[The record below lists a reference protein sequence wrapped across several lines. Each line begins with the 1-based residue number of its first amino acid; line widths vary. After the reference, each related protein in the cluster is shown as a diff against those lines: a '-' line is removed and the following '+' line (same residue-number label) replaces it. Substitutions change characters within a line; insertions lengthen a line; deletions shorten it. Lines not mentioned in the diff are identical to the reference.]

1 MKSLISEVVIEQ
13 YPKLKSS
20 LLDEGPTQHKVIQ
33 KGSGL
38 NIYLQDSMSHAQIAK
53 DTKINFHS
61 WL

>member
-1 MKSLISEVVIEQ
+1 MIEQ

-20 LLDEGPTQHKVIQ
+20 LLDKDPTQHKVIQ